1 MRSLRGLGKK
11 APEVSQVNISESEI
25 KIKSDFLSKSE
36 MLSAGAYHC
45 TIKKERLLRV
55 HDISE
60 SEKKIKNES
69 RSESE
74 SEMLNLESG
83 LLQTGDQEK

>member
-1 MRSLRGLGKK
+1 MKAKVRSLRGQGKR

-25 KIKSDFLSKSE
+25 KIKSWSKSE
-36 MLSAGAYHC
+36 MLPAGADHC
-45 TIKKERLLRV
+45 TVKKERLLRV

-74 SEMLNLESG
+74 SES
-83 LLQTGDQEK
+83 